1 MAIELSTKQ
10 IILLILMICILVLI
24 VILGVKYS
32 EQVKD
37 MFTGLLEAGPALTP
51 L

>member
-24 VILGVKYS
+24 VILGIKYS
-32 EQVKD
+32 EQIKE
-37 MFTGLLEAGPALTP
+37 MFTNLLQAGPSLTP
-51 L
+51 V